1 MLMQVFLAPVVLKFA
16 GQEVLGAYSYL
27 MQAIAWAALTDLGL
41 GVAISRALA
50 QAHALDDNRTR
61 FFQVFT
67 TGRTFYLGSNLV
79 MAALIFTMGLKA
91 DSLMHLSAEVAA
103 QAQNSLMILAV
114 WVVCR
119 TPLTLF
125 DSALYATQQMATVNL
140 VVAISTIVRLG
151 LSLLFVSM
159 GTSLVGMIVAFVI
172 GEALALILCRFIFQ
186 RQYTGCRFGW
196 GIPSVPLFRELFSF
210 GLTCFVMGVASRLSA
225 NTDSLIVGTFLGSA
239 AVSIYYTSQL
249 PAMLLIGLIW
259 RLADSASPALN
270 ELHATGQN
278 TRLLSM
284 YLGLFRYSLLVST
297 LVALGICAFNKAV
310 IFLWVGE
317 KQYAGLLFTLLV
329 GAFVVSQVI
338 NHLNAITMIVRGQM
352 RGMTIGCIFTGLFKI
367 AVAGALTKG
376 MGLSGVMLANLAADL
391 AFLIYLCQSLWKL
404 EGLALARVWGEVLK
418 PCLFAS
424 IPTGLGVFLLI
435 WVDHMPEDFFGVA
448 LRIFGIV
455 LVWALGGWLFG
466 LRASDRTVI
475 LGLVNRILK
484 RQRIALST

>member
-1 MLMQVFLAPVVLKFA
+1 MLLQVLLAPVVLKFA

-41 GVAISRALA
+41 GVAISRNLA
-50 QAHALDDNRTR
+50 QAHVSDDNRTR
-61 FFQVFT
+61 FSQILT

-79 MAALIFTMGLKA
+79 MATLIFAMGLKV
-91 DSLMHLSAEVAA
+91 DSMMHLSADVAV

-140 VVAISTIVRLG
+140 VVAMTTIVRLG
-151 LSLLFVSM
+151 LALLFVSM
-159 GTSLVGMIVAFVI
+159 GTALVGMIVAFVI
-172 GEALALILCRFIFQ
+172 SEALALILCRLIFQ

-196 GIPSVPLFRELFSF
+196 GIPNGPLFREMFAF
-210 GLTCFVMGVASRLSA
+210 GLTCFLMGVASRLSA

-239 AVSIYYTSQL
+239 AVSVYYTSQM
-249 PAMLLIGLIW
+249 PGALLSGLIW
-259 RLADSASPALN
+259 RLADNASPAMN

-278 TRLLSM
+278 IRLISV

-310 IFLWVGE
+310 VLLWVGE
-317 KQYAGLLFTLLV
+317 KQYAGLLFSMLV

-338 NHLNAITMIVRGQM
+338 NHLNAITMVVYGRL
-352 RGMTIGCIFTGLFKI
+352 RGMTIVCIITGLFKI
-367 AVAGALTKG
+367 AFAGALAKG

-391 AFLIYLCQSLWKL
+391 AVLIYLCQSCWEL
-404 EGLALARVWGEVLK
+404 ERLTLARVWSEVLR
-418 PCLFAS
+418 PCLFTC
-424 IPTGLGVFLLI
+424 ILPGLGVFWFI
-435 WVDHMPEDFFGVA
+435 WADNTPADILGIA
-448 LRIFGIV
+448 LRISGIV
-455 LVWALGGWLFG
+455 LVWAVGGWFFG
-466 LRASDRTVI
+466 LKTSERTMI
-475 LGLVNRILK
+475 FGLVSRIIK
-484 RQRIALST
+484 RERIAANL